1 MKIIDAHSHIE
12 YVTHDFQ
19 PDVVGTVCCAK
30 NESEWQDLIDTIKN
44 DNCVY
49 GAFGIHPWFVSN
61 VQDGFEQCLEQ
72 LLLSNSKY
80 MVGEIGLDKYKPN
93 MEKQIDVFI
102 KQLNIAIR
110 LHRIIFIHCVGAWD
124 KMLHIFKQYKQS
136 ELPKIIIHGFNENKN
151 ILDSLLQ
158 YDNVLFSFNKIGVY
172 GGKCCIE
179 YIPDNKILVETDGKS
194 DVVLSEIVNKISEIK
209 QNQNMCD
216 IIYNNTLKVVS
227 NE

>member
-12 YVTHDFQ
+12 YITHDFQ
-19 PDVVGTVCCAK
+19 LDVVGTVCCAK
-30 NESEWQDLIDTIKN
+30 NESEWLDLIGMIKN
-44 DNCVY
+44 DDSVY

-61 VQDGFEQCLEQ
+61 IQDNFEQHLEQ

-80 MVGEIGLDKYKPN
+80 MVGEIGLDKYKPD
-93 MEKQIDVFI
+93 MDKQIDVFI

-110 LHRIIFIHCVGAWD
+110 LHRNIFIHCVGAWD

-136 ELPKIIIHGFNENKN
+136 ELPKIIIHGFNENQN
-151 ILDSLLQ
+151 ILDTLLQ

-172 GGKCCIE
+172 GGKCRIE
-179 YIPDNKILVETDGKS
+179 QIPYNKILVETDGKP